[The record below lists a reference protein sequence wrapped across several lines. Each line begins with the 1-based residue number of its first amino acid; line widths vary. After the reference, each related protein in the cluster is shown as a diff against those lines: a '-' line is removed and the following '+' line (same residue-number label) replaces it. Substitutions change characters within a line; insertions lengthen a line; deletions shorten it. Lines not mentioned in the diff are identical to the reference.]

1 MSTTLERTTFT
12 TNRALEFFTEKELQM
27 QIGHGREM
35 WAIAL
40 VKELI
45 DNALDACETAGRAPE
60 IVVAADAQAV
70 SVLDNGPGLPLN
82 VLDRSLDYLVRVSD
96 KNHYISPTRGQ
107 LGNALKCV
115 WAAPFVYTGQR
126 GRVDVITGGDVH
138 QIDVELDRIG
148 QQPALRQTV
157 YPDGVVK
164 NGTLVRM
171 HWPDAASHLENDE
184 TSDFYNAN
192 RLSALCAN
200 YSAFNP
206 HASFAYSAQL
216 AHPADL
222 LNQHW
227 PATAPDWKK
236 WRTDSPTSPHW
247 YTTEQLRNLIAAY
260 VKAERDGG
268 RVRTVRE
275 FVSEFRGLS
284 ATAKQKEIVDAAG
297 MAGMCLHDL
306 VSAGDIDS
314 RLTATLLAA
323 MQGASKAVKPEALG
337 VIGEEHLAAW
347 LQRFEASPES
357 IRYKKI
363 AGTAAGR
370 PFVVEVALGVHA
382 ESYNERRVVVGLNG
396 SPTLRSPLGALDRL
410 LGENRV
416 DSWDPVLLVVH
427 LASPHFQFTDR
438 GKSQLALDHEMRA
451 ALVSAVETVTKTW
464 KQAKRHA
471 DREGRLRESELD
483 ELRKTRRRQELSIKD
498 AAYAVME
505 EAYLKASGGGT
516 LPANARQ
523 IMYAAR
529 PLVLELTGGR
539 FLKDANNFGQKYLPA
554 YMEDFPTK
562 TANWDVIYDARG
574 KLIEPHNDT
583 RVDLGTL
590 EVRRYVSRWTNS
602 VRSPGG
608 VTLDHRVETGGPAN
622 RYGYALFVEKEG
634 FNELLQHGKIAER
647 YDMAIMSTKGMS
659 TTASRNLVAR
669 LSDAGVTILVLHDF
683 DKAGFSILHTLRSD
697 TRRWQ
702 YRQAPNVVNLG
713 LRIEDVVAMNLQ
725 SEPVEYDSSVDPR
738 INLRQSGASED
749 ECRYLVQ
756 GMRHG
761 RWFGERVELN
771 AMTSDQFLS
780 WLRQRLDDVG
790 VAKMVPAEDALQ
802 AAYEYALQRAH
813 IQKAIDEANANY
825 ERRDVTIPDALADE
839 VKRRIAGTSS
849 AWDDA
854 IFEIACEELAE

>member
-1 MSTTLERTTFT
+1 MSTTLERTTFA
-12 TNRALEFFTEKELQM
+12 TNRAMEFFTEKELQM
-27 QIGHGREM
+27 QIGHDREL

-60 IVVAADAQAV
+60 IVVTADNQAV
-70 SVLDNGPGLPLN
+70 SVLDNGPGLPTA

-126 GRVDVITGGDVH
+126 GQVDVITGGDVH
-138 QIDVELDRIG
+138 QIDVELDRIA
-148 QQPALRQTV
+148 QQPALARTV
-157 YPDGVVK
+157 NPDRVVK
-164 NGTLVRM
+164 NGTLVKM
-171 HWPDAASHLENDE
+171 HWPDAASHLEFAA
-184 TSDFYNAN
+184 THGFYNAMK
-192 RLSALCAN
+192 LSALCAN

-206 HASFAYSAQL
+206 HAAFAYTAQF

-222 LNQHW
+222 LSLHW
-227 PATAPDWKK
+227 PATAPDWQK

-247 YTTEQLRNLIAAY
+247 YTAEQLRNLIAAY
-260 VKAERDGG
+260 VKVERDGG

-297 MAGMCLHDL
+297 MAGMVLHDL

-314 RLTATLLAA
+314 GLTATLLAA
-323 MQGASKAVKPEALG
+323 MQGASKEVKPDALG
-337 VIGEEHLAAW
+337 VIGEAHLAAW
-347 LQRFEASPES
+347 LQRFDASPES
-357 IRYKKI
+357 ISYKKI

-370 PFVVEVALGVHA
+370 PFVVEVAFGVHA
-382 ESYNERRVVVGLNG
+382 KGIGGRKVVVGLNW
-396 SPTLRSPLGALDRL
+396 SPTLRSPLNELDRL

-416 DSWDPVLLVVH
+416 DSWDPVVLVVH
-427 LASPHFQFTDR
+427 LACPHFHFTDR
-438 GKSQLALDHEMRA
+438 GKSRLALGAELRA
-451 ALVSAVETVTKTW
+451 ALVSAVETVTKAW
-464 KQAKRHA
+464 KQAKRYA
-471 DREGRLRESELD
+471 DREGRLRKRELD
-483 ELRKTRRRQELSIKD
+483 ELRKAHRRREMNIKE

-539 FLKDANNFGQKYLPA
+539 FLKDANDFGQKYLPA
-554 YMEDFPTK
+554 YMEDFPDK

-574 KLIEPHNDT
+574 KLIEPHSDT

-590 EVRRYVSRWTNS
+590 EVRRYIKRWTTGVS
-602 VRSPGG
+602 AAGG
-608 VTLDHRVETGGPAN
+608 VYLDHRVETIGPAN
-622 RYGYALFVEKEG
+622 RYRYALFVEKEG

-647 YDMAIMSTKGMS
+647 YDLAIMSTKGMS
-659 TTASRNLVAR
+659 TTAARHLVGR
-669 LSDAGVTILVLHDF
+669 LSDAEVTILVLHDF

-713 LRIEDVVAMNLQ
+713 LRFEDVAAMTLQ
-725 SEPVEYDSSVDPR
+725 SEPVEYDGSLDPR
-738 INLRQSGASED
+738 INLRQSGATED
-749 ECRYLVQ
+749 ECEFLVQ
-756 GMRHG
+756 GKRNGHWSG
-761 RWFGERVELN
+761 DRVELN
-771 AMTSDQFLS
+771 AMTSDQFLG

-790 VAKMVPAEDALQ
+790 VAKMVPAEEALQ
-802 AAYEYALQRAH
+802 AAYRHALRRAT
-813 IQKAIDEANANY
+813 IQKAIDEADENY
-825 ERRDVTIPDALADE
+825 DRRDVAIPDALADE
-839 VKRRIAGTSS
+839 VKRRISGTSS

-854 IFEIACEELAE
+854 IFEIAREKVTE